1 MNINSQFNSSERPNA
16 EEVMEQ
22 AMGFIFDEFIEPR
35 KNDMGTENA
44 EILAHIGMIFKDM
57 AEKAEAYYTIQE
69 KGYDLNEKSLN

>member
-16 EEVMEQ
+16 VETMEQ

-35 KNDMGTENA
+35 KDDMGIENA

-57 AEKAEAYYTIQE
+57 AEKAEAYYTMQDN
-69 KGYDLNEKSLN
+69 GYHLNKNSLN